1 MEEERRREK
10 SQISSQLRTDQ
21 EERERMCICFEN
33 RCAISLLF
41 SESQMGFFKR
51 VRPPQEEQERE
62 QLQPHENGEGTSEA

>member
-1 MEEERRREK
+1 
-10 SQISSQLRTDQ
+10 
-21 EERERMCICFEN
+21 MCVCFEN
-33 RCAISLLF
+33 HNAISLLF

>member
-1 MEEERRREK
+1 MKEK
-10 SQISSQLRTDQ
+10 G
-21 EERERMCICFEN
+21 
-33 RCAISLLF
+33 CAYDVLKNTTQFSLLF

>member
-1 MEEERRREK
+1 MK
-10 SQISSQLRTDQ
+10 
-21 EERERMCICFEN
+21 ERERVCIYSASHN
-33 RCAISLLF
+33 AISSLF

>member
-1 MEEERRREK
+1 
-10 SQISSQLRTDQ
+10 
-21 EERERMCICFEN
+21 MCVCFEDHS
-33 RCAISLLF
+33 AIYLLF